1 MIRTQLFIGAALI
14 VGVAIGYMAKPDR
27 APETDDEI
35 AGNVAALFSDRG
47 DEASFVALRSRIAE
61 LEAQLAEKGEGAVQT
76 EQKVGEE
83 NPDPRRRAGRR
94 GPPSPAEM
102 RERFAQMERE
112 DPVRFAQMTNHF
124 AQMRQRRIDKA
135 QSRIDF
141 LSSVDATRMG
151 ESAKKTHETLQK
163 LIARR
168 EEIESQMFDPEIG
181 DEERRAIFR
190 EMRETDNALRELSI
204 IERDNLISQMAES
217 IGLTEEESAEV
228 NATISEILDATDFRP
243 QPIDGRR

>member
-1 MIRTQLFIGAALI
+1 
-14 VGVAIGYMAKPDR
+14 MATPDR

-35 AGNVAALFSDRG
+35 TENVEALFSDHG

-61 LEAQLAEKGEGAVQT
+61 LEAKLAEKGEDVTPT

-83 NPDPRRRAGRR
+83 NPVPRRRARRR
-94 GPPSPAEM
+94 GPPSPEEM

-124 AQMRQRRIDKA
+124 AQMRQRRIDRA

-141 LSSVDATRMG
+141 LSSVDDTRMG

-190 EMRETDNALRELSI
+190 EMRETDNALRELSQV
-204 IERDNLISQMAES
+204 ERENLISQMAES
-217 IGLTEEESAEV
+217 IGLSSDESAEV
-228 NATISEILDATDFRP
+228 NATILDILEATDFRAP
-243 QPIDGRR
+243 PIDGRR

>member
-1 MIRTQLFIGAALI
+1 MIRTQMFIGAALI

-35 AGNVAALFSDRG
+35 AENVEALFSDHG

-61 LEAQLAEKGEGAVQT
+61 LEAKLAEKGEDVTPT

-83 NPDPRRRAGRR
+83 NPGPRRRARRR
-94 GPPSPAEM
+94 GPPSPEEM

-124 AQMRQRRIDKA
+124 AQMRQRRIDRA

-141 LSSVDATRMG
+141 LSSVDDTRMG

>member
-190 EMRETDNALRELSI
+190 EMRETDNALRELSV

>member
-1 MIRTQLFIGAALI
+1 MI

-190 EMRETDNALRELSI
+190 EMRETDNALRELSV

>member
-1 MIRTQLFIGAALI
+1 MIRTQLLIGAALL
-14 VGVAIGYMAKPDR
+14 VGVAIGYVAKPDR
-27 APETDDEI
+27 APEIDEEME
-35 AGNVAALFSDRG
+35 ASVAALFSDRG

-61 LEAQLAEKGEGAVQT
+61 LEAKLAGGGETEGESEK
-76 EQKVGEE
+76 KVGEE
-83 NPDPRRRAGRR
+83 NPDPRRRGGRR

-124 AQMRQRRIDKA
+124 AQMRQRRIDRA

-141 LSSVDATRMG
+141 LASVDSSRMG
-151 ESAKKTHETLQK
+151 ESARKTHESLQQ

-168 EEIESQMFDPEIG
+168 EEIELQMFDPEIG

-190 EMRETDNALRELSI
+190 EMRETDNALRELSQV
-204 IERDNLISQMAES
+204 ERENLISQMAES
-217 IGLTEEESAEV
+217 IGLSADESAEV
-228 NATISEILDATDFRP
+228 NATILDILDATDFRAP
-243 QPIDGRR
+243 PIDGRR